1 MPIST
6 LAQTQQVIQNL
17 ASLQTQSN
25 TLEQQISTGLVS
37 QSYAGIAPQ
46 AAQLVSLS
54 AQQSQQQGF
63 INTIN
68 MVNTRL
74 STMSLATSTMANLV
88 QQFAQQLPTNAYNTT
103 GATIQSQAQAL
114 LANVGD
120 YLNSQDGEGY
130 LFSGSAATTAPYV
143 QSGLPTPGDLTTSVS
158 GAPPAGYYAG
168 NDDVAS
174 AQVDSHLNVSYGVTA
189 DNPAFEQVVRV
200 LNFLANAPPFDQ
212 NNTTDQ
218 ANISQAETM
227 LNNATTQLQSLTAQ
241 IGANQSELNNS
252 LQQHQQAL
260 TLAQSSISDI
270 EQVDPATAI
279 TKLNALQTQMQA
291 SYQTTSI
298 LQNLSLANYLK

>member
-54 AQQSQQQGF
+54 AQQSQQQGYHQHHQHGEHAALDHEPRHLDDGEPGPA
-63 INTIN
+63 IRAATSDQRLQHHRRDHPIAGAGAARQGR
-68 MVNTRL
+68 RL
-74 STMSLATSTMANLV
+74 SQYRRTAKATCSRGARPRPRPMSNPAC
-88 QQFAQQLPTNAYNTT
+88 
-103 GATIQSQAQAL
+103 
-114 LANVGD
+114 
-120 YLNSQDGEGY
+120 
-130 LFSGSAATTAPYV
+130 
-143 QSGLPTPGDLTTSVS
+143 PTPGDLTTSVS

-168 NDDVAS
+168 NNDVAS

-218 ANISQAETM
+218 SRISAR
-227 LNNATTQLQSLTAQ
+227 
-241 IGANQSELNNS
+241 
-252 LQQHQQAL
+252 
-260 TLAQSSISDI
+260 
-270 EQVDPATAI
+270 PRPC
-279 TKLNALQTQMQA
+279 
-291 SYQTTSI
+291 
-298 LQNLSLANYLK
+298 